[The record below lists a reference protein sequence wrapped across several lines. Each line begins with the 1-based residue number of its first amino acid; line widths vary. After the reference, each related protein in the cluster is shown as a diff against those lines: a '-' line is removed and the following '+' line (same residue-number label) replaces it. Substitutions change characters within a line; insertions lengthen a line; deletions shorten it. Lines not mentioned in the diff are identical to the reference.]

1 MRKNGSWGRLP
12 SLRRR
17 PLRDGVGHG
26 ASLLHDHDCAAALDH
41 VLDLGLLVP
50 AEDDEAL
57 RSVPDAAV
65 LGEGQLEAL
74 EALQA
79 RALADELVCVRV
91 ASLRL
96 RSGLDALV
104 DLTEERLVL
113 GQPPLAELRHL
124 VPPGSEGTTSSNR
137 APCGWAGS

>member
-1 MRKNGSWGRLP
+1 M
-12 SLRRR
+12 RRR
-17 PLRDGVGHG
+17 VSGSAPVAEATSLRDGVGRG
-26 ASLLHDHDCAAALDH
+26 ASLLHDHDRAAALDD

-57 RSVPDAAV
+57 RSVTNAAV

-79 RALADELVCVRV
+79 RALADELVGVLV
-91 ASLRL
+91 APLRL
-96 RSGLDALV
+96 RAGLDALV

-113 GQPPLAELRHL
+113 GKPPLAELRHVVRL
-124 VPPGSEGTTSSNR
+124 SSEGTTSSNR
-137 APCGWAGS
+137 APWGSAGS